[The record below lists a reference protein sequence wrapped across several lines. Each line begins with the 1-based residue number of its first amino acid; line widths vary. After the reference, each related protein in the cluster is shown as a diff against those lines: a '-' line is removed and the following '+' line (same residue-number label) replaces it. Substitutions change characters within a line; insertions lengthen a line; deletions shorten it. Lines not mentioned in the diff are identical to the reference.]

1 MKNLTLLLF
10 LIMFSIST
18 TAQYSEIKITSEN
31 AAPFYL
37 SINGIPQN
45 NHPLNFINLKGL
57 ENTNYNLFID
67 YVSPQIPDINTN
79 IYLSY
84 NNQNVVGIYTYS
96 IPMYY
101 QNGLSLISFT
111 PFNNNYQ
118 SNSQT
123 IITQTTTN
131 YQPNNDNISIN
142 MNLGVGGQNMNDHMN
157 INMNIGGNQQQTQTT
172 QTTQTT
178 IINNSNHPQ
187 YTGNNNVSYL
197 NKCMKIDDFNNAKK
211 TISSKSFEESKL
223 KIAKQICNAN
233 KLSAK
238 QIKKIMELFTF
249 ESTRLEFAKLAYSS
263 CCDQKNYYQ
272 VNDAFEYELSI
283 DELEEFIY

>member
-1 MKNLTLLLF
+1 MKNITLLL
-10 LIMFSIST
+10 LLTFSISA

-31 AAPFYL
+31 KAPFYL

-45 NHPLNFINLKGL
+45 NHPLNYINLKGL

-67 YVSPQIPDINTN
+67 YRSPEIPDIQTN
-79 IYLSY
+79 IYLN
-84 NNQNVVGIYTYS
+84 NNQNTVGVYSYS

-118 SNSQT
+118 STTQT

-131 YQPNNDNISIN
+131 SQPNNDNMSIN
-142 MNLGVGGQNMNDHMN
+142 MNLGIGGQNMNDHMN
-157 INMNIGGNQQQTQTT
+157 INMNIGSNQQQTQTT

-187 YTGNNNVSYL
+187 YTANNNVSYS
-197 NKCMKIDDFNNAKK
+197 NNCMRSNDFNNAKT

-223 KIAKQICNAN
+223 TIAKQICNAN

-238 QIKKIMELFTF
+238 QIKRIMELFTF
-249 ESTRLEFAKLAYSS
+249 ENTRLEFAKVAYSS

-283 DELEEFIY
+283 DELEEFIN